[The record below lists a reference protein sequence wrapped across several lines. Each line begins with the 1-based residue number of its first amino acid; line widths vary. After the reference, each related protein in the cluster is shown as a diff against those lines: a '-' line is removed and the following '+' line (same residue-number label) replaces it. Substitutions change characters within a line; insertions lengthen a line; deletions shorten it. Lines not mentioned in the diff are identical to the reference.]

1 MTYRLKLYYSDKK
14 GVVLQKRWYDIDPTV
29 SLAVNLVKNS
39 TEDVQLKCA
48 DYIITKTKAYGIT
61 NQENVLSEAF
71 TYILRRWYDKEKRIS
86 EAFEY
91 LRSAPL
97 DFQRELALEIVNFL
111 QYSG

>member
-1 MTYRLKLYYSDKK
+1 MEH
-14 GVVLQKRWYDIDPTV
+14 QKRWYDIDPTV
-29 SLAVNLVKNS
+29 SLAVNLIKNS

-48 DYIITKTKAYGIT
+48 DYIITQSKAFGV
-61 NQENVLSEAF
+61 Q
-71 TYILRRWYDKEKRIS
+71 
-86 EAFEY
+86 Y